1 MESLVFM
8 EPWLVLRQWGGRS
21 INLLVPASLGSTCCG
36 QQFTCSAWWGF
47 QQLQNSSHIRH
58 RILPRDLEEEKS
70 LTLFD
75 GANII
80 LSCLTFSPSGFSH
93 CSDEIYSLFS
103 PILARRHEG
112 SLFPYLDQTS
122 AHEFDWW
129 SLSHQTTREDPKWII
144 W

>member
-1 MESLVFM
+1 M
-8 EPWLVLRQWGGRS
+8 EPWWVLRQWGGRS

-58 RILPRDLEEEKS
+58 RILPRDLEEEES

-75 GANII
+75 GSGIM
-80 LSCLTFSPSGFSH
+80 LSFLTFSPSGSSH
-93 CSDEIYSLFS
+93 CFDEIYSLFS
-103 PILARRHEG
+103 PILMPEG
-112 SLFPYLDQTS
+112 MRDLCSPTWILPS